1 MKAAAQRPLAGTT
14 VVELAGLLPGP
25 HAGALLAQLG
35 AEVIKVERAD
45 GGDGT
50 RALGERIFAT
60 YNRGKR
66 SIAVDLKSEQG
77 RRTIRTLFERADV
90 VLEGFRPGVAERLDI
105 GYPQARAINPKLVY
119 CSISSFGQDG
129 PYRDRTA
136 HDLNCLS
143 LAGYFAIPS
152 QVDDRIARP
161 KVRLADYAA
170 AMHAALGVMQALMTV
185 RLGGEGC
192 HLDVAIQE
200 SISAWCLPHAL
211 AVRDGEAGDMEH
223 AESVMPD
230 NDLFRCAD
238 GLWLSLG
245 IFENRYWGRLAELF
259 GDRCAALREP
269 ALRQRAERMARKREV
284 SELLAALFAGEPR
297 DHWACALDATDIP
310 WAPVYLDDQALDDP
324 QLVHR
329 RLTAP
334 LEDHDS
340 ADAGMDLR
348 LPMLIN
354 GQALWSPRPAP
365 ALGEHTEEILAELK
379 L

>member
-1 MKAAAQRPLAGTT
+1 MNRPLAGTT

-25 HAGALLAQLG
+25 HAGLLLAQLG

-50 RALGERIFAT
+50 RALGERVFAT

-77 RRTIRTLFERADV
+77 VDTVRALFQRADV
-90 VLEGFRPGVAERLDI
+90 VLEGFRPGVAERLGI
-105 GYPQARAINPKLVY
+105 GWPQARALNPKLVY

-143 LAGYFAIPS
+143 LAGYFATPS
-152 QVDDRIARP
+152 QVEDRIARP

-170 AMHAALGVMQALMTV
+170 AMHAALGVVQALMTV

-211 AVRDGEAGDMEH
+211 AVRDGEPGDMEH
-223 AESVMPD
+223 TRSVMPD
-230 NDLFRCAD
+230 NDLFPCAD

-245 IFENRYWGRLAELF
+245 IFENRYWGQLADLF
-259 GDRCAALREP
+259 GDRCPALREP
-269 ALRQRAERMARKREV
+269 ALRRRAERQARKREV
-284 SELLAALFAGEPR
+284 HGLLKTLFAEEPR
-297 DHWACALDATDIP
+297 AHWARALDATDIP
-310 WAPVYLDDQALDDP
+310 WAPVYERDQALDDP

-329 RLTAP
+329 RLTGP
-334 LEDHDS
+334 LSGGE
-340 ADAGMDLR
+340 GLDLR
-348 LPMLIN
+348 LPMLID
-354 GQALWSPRPAP
+354 GRALWSPRPAP
-365 ALGEHTEEILAELK
+365 ALGEHTEEILAELNS
-379 L
+379 